1 MKKNAKINEESLMS
15 VVDRLMLLVPSGPA
29 NFGVVA
35 APEELGNFAEGDVV
49 KFTDPEQ
56 IRDCENGSFVFV
68 SPAKCQRVTDP
79 ALAETYRTIIYGGL
93 PDGRVNGELG

>member
-1 MKKNAKINEESLMS
+1 MKDLASIAQL
-15 VVDRLMLLVPSGPA
+15 DHLLLLAPRGPA

-35 APEELGNFAEGDVV
+35 APEELAGFVEGDVV
-49 KFTDPEQ
+49 RFTDPEQ
-56 IRDCENGSFVFV
+56 IQDCENGGFVFV

-93 PDGRVNGELG
+93 PDGR